1 MFGLII
7 LVIIG
12 LLIYY
17 FYPKSTLS
25 STEQPTITDEISKL
39 KRAHNELQQCQLAD
53 PQIQTEKENISSAL
67 FNLIYKLKQKTN
79 EQTSASSLKNNQ
91 SEISTN
97 LASPVFAPISLI
109 AKKTAP
115 PIDNT
120 NILLFIGAF
129 LIVTAAGLFIGYSY
143 DNLSNIFKFFALSLF
158 ALTFYLSG
166 LYLYKN
172 KTHLKPAGLTFLII
186 GLILF
191 PLLGIGYH
199 NLFPETNTY
208 NVMIAFSLLTC
219 SIYFFTYQL
228 IAQKAL
234 IYLSLL
240 SFLIFE
246 QTFVLRFGLPN
257 IFHSVFNLI
266 TAAIILLA
274 ARIEKIKANNLNQDF
289 TFISHLLAP
298 TSLLLIFQSA
308 NISESFLFDFGLNSG
323 ILALFYYLNLLL
335 SPKKEMHYQFSS
347 LALLSSLTAFLFHYQ
362 VEFLTIILILTITN
376 FSLLYLGNFT
386 KYCPLKNNIF
396 AYLTQV
402 ALFVTIISTNFFNQ
416 DNLALINLIVLNFM
430 ILVNFGY
437 TYFRRQPSI
446 EYLLFFILSFAFT
459 LYFSL
464 KNIFPDYHLLPH
476 YGILLSC
483 SLPLL
488 YAYLHRNFIPHL
500 QTIFWLI
507 LISNMVSTLDYFSV
521 STYGFF
527 LATHLVFFVTYYLL
541 EKNYFTLYLNLLF
554 PVFILFNLQ
563 YSQSLSLHH
572 LLAFFSIISLSFL
585 TAYYYQFKWFNQAFI
600 PALIYQAASLFL
612 VFQDSNSVS
621 IIFSHSDQFLA
632 YSLIILFSSL
642 SFIIPYCHTKKTLF
656 LQTIGTLLIFSF
668 YSFMAYD
675 NPYDFPFINIALLPW
690 SLFFLCSHFYQKYF
704 LAKEN
709 DYYLTLASFFLI
721 LPTTIL
727 APFIQFFQL
736 VLLIE
741 GSLLII
747 LGHTHALKNI
757 KNIGLLAVILDAI
770 FFISPFILDIP
781 SWLILGFTGLLFL
794 SISVF
799 LAMKKKEQRI

>member
-1 MFGLII
+1 MFDIII
-7 LVIIG
+7 LAFIG

-17 FYPKSTLS
+17 FYPKNTSS
-25 STEQPTITDEISKL
+25 STDQSSSVDNVSRLT
-39 KRAHNELQQCQLAD
+39 RAHNEIQQCQFAD
-53 PQIQTEKENISSAL
+53 PQMQAEKENISTAL
-67 FNLIYKLKQKTN
+67 FDLIYKLKQNTN
-79 EQTSASSLKNNQ
+79 NQTSASSLENNQ
-91 SEISTN
+91 SAIPASLN
-97 LASPVFAPISLI
+97 SPVLAPSSLI
-109 AKKTAP
+109 AKKTTP
-115 PIDNT
+115 PIDNA

-191 PLLGIGYH
+191 PLLGIGYYH
-199 NLFPETNTY
+199 LFPAGNPY
-208 NVMIAFSLLTC
+208 NIMIAFSLITC
-219 SIYFFTYQL
+219 GIYFFTYQL

-246 QTFVLRFGLPN
+246 QTFVLRFGLPS
-257 IFHSVFNLI
+257 IFHGIFNLI
-266 TAAIILLA
+266 TATIILLA
-274 ARIEKIKANNLNQDF
+274 ARVEKIKTNNLNQDF

-335 SPKKEMHYQFSS
+335 SPKKDMYYQFSS

-386 KYCPLKNNIF
+386 KYCTLKNNIF

-402 ALFVTIISTNFFNQ
+402 ALFVIITSTNFFNQ
-416 DNLALINLIVLNFM
+416 DNLALINFIVLTFM
-430 ILVNFGY
+430 ILVSFGY
-437 TYFRRQPSI
+437 TYLRRQPSI

-464 KNIFPDYHLLPH
+464 KNIFPDHHLLPH
-476 YGILLSC
+476 YGALFAC

-500 QTIFWLI
+500 QVIFWLI
-507 LISNMVSTLDYFSV
+507 LIGNMVSTLDYFSL

-527 LATHLVFFVTYYLL
+527 LATHFVFFVTYYLL

-554 PVFILFNLQ
+554 PIFILFNLK

-572 LLAFFSIISLSFL
+572 LLAFYSIISLSLL

-612 VFQDSNSVS
+612 VFQDSNSAPS
-621 IIFSHSDQFLA
+621 IFTYSDQFLA

-642 SFIIPYCHTKKTLF
+642 SFIIPYYHTKRPLF
-656 LQTIGTLLIFSF
+656 LQTIGTLLILSF

-741 GSLLII
+741 GSLII
-747 LGHTHALKNI
+747 IFGHTHSLKNI
-757 KNIGLLAVILDAI
+757 RNIGLLAIILDAI

-794 SISVF
+794 SIAVF
-799 LAMKKKEQRI
+799 LAMKKKE